1 MTDLEKLKVARD
13 AALAAHHAAG
23 VERDAVLDAYDAA
36 AIAADAARAA
46 SAAVRDIYATY
57 NAILAAQKQETPNE

>member
-1 MTDLEKLKVARD
+1 MTDEIQRLKVARD

-23 VERDAVLDAYDAA
+23 VARDAVLDAYDAA
-36 AIAADAARAA
+36 AIAADAARAT

-57 NAILAAQKQETPNE
+57 LAAIAAQEKEQDA